1 MGITKWRCVMSNN
14 VKEIKNDAQIRQIQI
29 FKTSIIGIIVNL
41 LLVAFKAVI
50 GALTNSI
57 AIILDAVNNLSDALS
72 SVITIIGTK
81 LAAKPADKKHPLGYG
96 RIEYLSSAIIS
107 VIIIYAGVTSLVS
120 SVKKIITPEAAD
132 YSVVSLVIIGVA
144 VVAKLLLGLYVRST
158 GKKVNS
164 DSLVASGVDALFDSI
179 ISTSTIVAAVIYL
192 VFGFSLEAWLGVI
205 ISGIIIKS
213 GVELLLETL
222 SKILGERADADL
234 SKGIKETVCSV
245 DGVQGVYDLVLN
257 NYGPDSMFASLHI
270 EVFDYLTADEI
281 DRITRKIQDAVMK
294 KHAIYVAAVGV
305 YSINTRDEEIIKL
318 REGVEKIAFANENV
332 IQLHGFYYDKV
343 NNIISLDCVVSFSK
357 KSNAEIQREITD
369 ALKKEYPKIT
379 FVVAI
384 DIDIS
389 D

>member
-1 MGITKWRCVMSNN
+1 MEKDSGELRNSFQ
-14 VKEIKNDAQIRQIQI
+14 DRHAQI
-29 FKTSIIGIIVNL
+29 FKTSIVGIAVNL

-81 LAAKPADKKHPLGYG
+81 LAGKPADKKHPMGYG

-107 VIIIYAGVTSLVS
+107 VIIIYAGITSLVS
-120 SVKKIITPEAAD
+120 SVKKIINPEEAD
-132 YSVVSLVIIGVA
+132 YSVISLIIIGVA
-144 VVAKLLLGLYVRST
+144 VIVKLLLGLYVRSV

-164 DSLVASGVDALFDSI
+164 DSLVASGVDALFDAV

-192 VFGFSLEAWLGVI
+192 AFGLSLEAWLGVI

-213 GVELLLETL
+213 GIELLLETL
-222 SKILGERADADL
+222 SKILGERADAEL
-234 SKGIKETVCSV
+234 SKEIKETVCAV
-245 DGVQGVYDLVLN
+245 EGVQGAYDLVLN
-257 NYGPDSMFASLHI
+257 NYGPDSMLASIHI

-281 DRITRKIQDAVMK
+281 DRITRKIQDAVIK
-294 KHAIYVAAVGV
+294 KHAIYVVAVGV
-305 YSINTRDEEIIKL
+305 YSINTKDEEIVEL
-318 REGVEKIAFANENV
+318 RESVEKIVFANDNV
-332 IQLHGFYYDKV
+332 LQVHGFYYDKAK
-343 NNIISLDCVVSFSK
+343 NTISLDCVVKFSK
-357 KSNAEIQREITD
+357 NANAEIQRQITE
-369 ALKKEYPKIT
+369 ALKQEYPDIS

-384 DIDIS
+384 DTDIS